1 MFPSHERLLLNT
13 TLSKK
18 NSASFYWPR
27 GIFTALF
34 LYPCDD
40 QPAFH
45 PQTLQSC
52 DILPLISFTSLPEF
66 PWTSLRNLSP
76 LGFRWPSGVYHSQWG
91 VPTPATP
98 AGFEQGPKWKP
109 LIFLNETK
117 NLDYNH
123 RFRTIIGSTLL
134 YLFLYIFF
142 IWTLFFFDHLPLQ
155 LQWNSPNS
163 QHPSSSRWG
172 GGKWVLFEFG
182 MFFVRLLLQR
192 GLGNFQPAIFSAQK
206 SPRDL
211 NNGQMNGT
219 KHFEEFCGSFHESW
233 RRERCNSNLPWVQNQ
248 LEMLDLLNLWGISY
262 IPTSTA
268 TFCRSILLPLSASS
282 GLQRKP
288 PSWHSS
294 KNPRSNKSKL
304 RKKKRLPK
312 QQKKNMYLP

>member
-1 MFPSHERLLLNT
+1 MFDTHERLLLNT

-27 GIFTALF
+27 GIFTVLF

-45 PQTLQSC
+45 PQTWQSC

-117 NLDYNH
+117 NWDYNH

-142 IWTLFFFDHLPLQ
+142 IRNLFSFDHLPLQ
-155 LQWNSPNS
+155 LQWYRPILNIH
-163 QHPSSSRWG
+163 HPAG
-172 GGKWVLFEFG
+172 GGVASRSFSNSACSLSACCFREALG
-182 MFFVRLLLQR
+182 MK
-192 GLGNFQPAIFSAQK
+192 PAIFSAEK

-233 RRERCNSNLPWVQNQ
+233 RRERCNSNLPWVENQ
-248 LEMLDLLNLWGISY
+248 LEMLDLLNLWDISY

-294 KNPRSNKSKL
+294 KNPRSNKSKF
-304 RKKKRLPK
+304 R
-312 QQKKNMYLP
+312 

>member
-1 MFPSHERLLLNT
+1 MFPTHERLLLNT

-27 GIFTALF
+27 GIFTVLF

-45 PQTLQSC
+45 PQTWQSC

-66 PWTSLRNLSP
+66 PWTLLRNLSP

-117 NLDYNH
+117 NWDYNH

-142 IWTLFFFDHLPLQ
+142 IRTLFSFDHLPLQ

-172 GGKWVLFEFG
+172 GGKAVLFEFG
-182 MFFVRLLLQR
+182 MFFVRLLFQR
-192 GLGNFQPAIFSAQK
+192 GLGNDVSAIFSAEK
-206 SPRDL
+206 SQPRFEQRSDER
-211 NNGQMNGT
+211 NETFWKNSAGVFMNL
-219 KHFEEFCGSFHESW
+219 EEEKGAI
-233 RRERCNSNLPWVQNQ
+233 QIY
-248 LEMLDLLNLWGISY
+248 LEWK
-262 IPTSTA
+262 TS
-268 TFCRSILLPLSASS
+268 
-282 GLQRKP
+282 
-288 PSWHSS
+288 
-294 KNPRSNKSKL
+294 
-304 RKKKRLPK
+304 
-312 QQKKNMYLP
+312 

>member
-1 MFPSHERLLLNT
+1 MFPTHERLLLNT

-27 GIFTALF
+27 GIFTVLF

-45 PQTLQSC
+45 PQTWQSC

-117 NLDYNH
+117 TWDYNH

-142 IWTLFFFDHLPLQ
+142 IRNLFSIDHLPLQ
-155 LQWNSPNS
+155 LQWYRPILNIH
-163 QHPSSSRWG
+163 HPAG
-172 GGKWVLFEFG
+172 GGVASGKSLLFEFG
-182 MFFVRLLLQR
+182 MFFVRLLFQR
-192 GLGNFQPAIFSAQK
+192 GLGNETSHLFGWEIAPWFEQRSDERNETFLRILREFSWILKKRKVQFKSTLSGKPARDAWLAQFM
-206 SPRDL
+206 RY
-211 NNGQMNGT
+211 
-219 KHFEEFCGSFHESW
+219 
-233 RRERCNSNLPWVQNQ
+233 
-248 LEMLDLLNLWGISY
+248 LLHSY
-262 IPTSTA
+262 IN
-268 TFCRSILLPLSASS
+268 CHIL
-282 GLQRKP
+282 
-288 PSWHSS
+288 
-294 KNPRSNKSKL
+294 
-304 RKKKRLPK
+304 
-312 QQKKNMYLP
+312 